1 MPRNFKTLYIT
12 NMKLVSE
19 EQIQALSK
27 LSAEMR
33 KLTNGKHY
41 EKFALKVYEYNH
53 ANFWEWFK
61 EKQESAKYLERLIN
75 GAIKNKKN
83 DHAKQLIFLSSQLT
97 LSEEMYFKVI
107 TVDAVIREKDNKIA
121 ELESDKFRMSDK
133 IKEQQKEIEKLTKVL
148 NETEL

>member
-1 MPRNFKTLYIT
+1 ME
-12 NMKLVSE
+12 LVPE

-33 KLTNGKHY
+33 KLTKGKHY

-53 ANFWEWFK
+53 ANFWKWFK

-83 DHAKQLIFLSSQLT
+83 DHAKQLIFLNSQLT

>member
-1 MPRNFKTLYIT
+1 ME
-12 NMKLVSE
+12 LVSE
-19 EQIQALSK
+19 EQIQALAK

-33 KLTNGKHY
+33 KLTKGKHY
-41 EKFALKVYEYNH
+41 ERFAFKVYEYNH
-53 ANFWEWFK
+53 ANFWKWFK
-61 EKQESAKYLERLIN
+61 EKQESADYLERLIDKSIEH
-75 GAIKNKKN
+75 GKK
-83 DHAKQLIFLSSQLT
+83 DHAKKLLILNSQLT

-133 IKEQQKEIEKLTKVL
+133 IKEQKKEIEKLTKVL